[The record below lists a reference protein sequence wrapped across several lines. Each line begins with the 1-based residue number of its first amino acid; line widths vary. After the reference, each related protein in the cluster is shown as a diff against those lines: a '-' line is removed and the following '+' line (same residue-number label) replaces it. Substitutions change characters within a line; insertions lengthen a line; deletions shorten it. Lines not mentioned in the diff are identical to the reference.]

1 MKVMLTGATGYIGGH
16 TAAALAGAGHEVIA
30 LVRSPQ
36 RLQAMMDAF
45 GLPLP
50 HHVVGDMTDPEAVGA
65 ALADADA
72 VVHCA
77 AVVSLGP
84 DDVDAMIETNAEGA
98 RVVLGLAVARDLDP
112 IVHVSSTSALFEPG
126 AGPLSVDHPPTS
138 TPLPYGR
145 TKAACERVARDLQ
158 ADDHPI
164 AIVYP
169 SGVIGPA
176 AGSTF
181 GETGDGVSGFVAGGV
196 MPTHDAAMSVI
207 DVRDLAAIVTALVEP
222 GHGPRRLMCGG
233 HLLDMA
239 ALAEIFRQTTGR
251 RFPMPY
257 VPPALLRGLGRV
269 ADKVGAV
276 VKVDTGLT
284 EEGMTVVTRWEG
296 TVDSDLSEFGI
307 ELRDPLTSFAEAIAG
322 WHEAGLLTDKQAG
335 DAAAPP
341 APGAAPPPAKG
352 YRVPGSVLVSKPFR
366 AIGPKVI
373 PPFHRAVA
381 RLTGGR
387 TLLDSDAQPMMILTT
402 TGAKS
407 GQARETPLAAVP
419 IEDGGFLVVGSNFA
433 REHHPAWTAN
443 LLANPEAEVL
453 FRGERQTVTA
463 HLLTGDDRAH
473 RWEHALGWFPGWA
486 DYDDVTERE
495 IRLFELRPAT
505 TP

>member
-1 MKVMLTGATGYIGGH
+1 MRVMLTGATGYIGGH
-16 TAAALAGAGHEVIA
+16 TAAALARAGHEVIA
-30 LVRSPQ
+30 LVRSPE

-50 HHVVGDMTDPEAVGA
+50 RHVVGDMTDPVAVGA

-72 VVHCA
+72 VIHCA

-84 DDVDAMIETNAEGA
+84 DDVDAMIATNAEGA
-98 RVVLGLAVARDLDP
+98 RVVLGLAAARDLDP
-112 IVHVSSTSALFEPG
+112 IVHLSSTSALFEPG
-126 AGPLSVDHPPTS
+126 AGPLTVDHPPTS

-158 ADDHPI
+158 ADGSPV

-207 DVRDLAAIVTALVEP
+207 DVRDLAAIITALVEP
-222 GHGPRRLMCGG
+222 GRGPRRVMCGG

-239 ALAEIFRQTTGR
+239 ALAEIFRRTTGR
-251 RFPMPY
+251 RFPMPH
-257 VPPALLRGLGRV
+257 VPPGLLRGIGRL

-276 VKVDTGLT
+276 VKVDTGMT

-296 TVDSDLSEFGI
+296 TVDSDLAEFGI

-322 WHEAGLLTDKQAG
+322 WHQAGLLTDKQAG
-335 DAAAPP
+335 DAATPRPTSTAP
-341 APGAAPPPAKG
+341 APAKG

-366 AIGPKVI
+366 AIGPKII
-373 PPFHRAVA
+373 PPFHRGIA

-407 GQARETPLAAVP
+407 GQPRETPLAAVP
-419 IEDGGFLVVGSNFA
+419 IEGGGFLVVGSNFA

-443 LLANPEAEVL
+443 LIANPEAEVL
-453 FRGERQTVTA
+453 FRGTRTPVRA
-463 HLLTGDDRAH
+463 HLLTGEDRDR
-473 RWEHALGWFPGWA
+473 RWSHALGWFPGWA
-486 DYDDVTERE
+486 DYDAVTERE
-495 IRLFELRPAT
+495 IRLFELRPVT
-505 TP
+505 SP

>member
-16 TAAALAGAGHEVIA
+16 TAAALVAAGHEVVA
-30 LVRSPQ
+30 LVRSTD

-45 GLPLP
+45 ELPLP
-50 HHVVGDMTDPEAVGA
+50 RHVVGDMTDPEAVGA

-84 DDVDAMIETNAEGA
+84 DDVDTMIETNAEGA
-98 RVVLGLAVARDLDP
+98 RVVLGLAAARGLDP

-126 AGPLSVDHPPTS
+126 AGPLTVDHPPTTTS
-138 TPLPYGR
+138 LPYGR
-145 TKAACERVARDLQ
+145 TKAACEHVARDLQ
-158 ADDHPI
+158 AQGTPV

-169 SGVIGPA
+169 SGVIGPG
-176 AGSTF
+176 AGGSF
-181 GETGDGVSGFVAGGV
+181 GETGEGVSGFVAGGV

-207 DVRDLAAIVTALVEP
+207 DVRDLAAIIAALVQP
-222 GHGPRRLMCGG
+222 GQGPRRLMCGG

-239 ALAEIFRQTTGR
+239 ALAQIFRRTTGR
-251 RFPMPY
+251 RFPMPH
-257 VPPALLRGLGRV
+257 VPPVLLRGAGRV
-269 ADKVGAV
+269 ADRLASVIS
-276 VKVDTGLT
+276 VDTGLT

-296 TVDSDLSEFGI
+296 TVDSDLTELGV
-307 ELRDPLTSFAEAIAG
+307 ELRDPQSSFTEAIAG
-322 WHEAGLLTDKQAG
+322 WHEAGLITAKQAG

-341 APGAAPPPAKG
+341 PPGAAPAPAKG

-366 AIGPKVI
+366 AIGPTII
-373 PPFHRAVA
+373 PPFHRAVS

-402 TGAKS
+402 TGAKT
-407 GQARETPLAAVP
+407 GVARQTPLAAVP
-419 IEDGGFLVVGSNFA
+419 IEDGAFLVVGSNFA

-443 LLANPEAEVL
+443 LLANPEADVL
-453 FRGERQTVTA
+453 FRGRRTPVTA
-463 HLLTGDDRAH
+463 HLLTGDDRAR

-495 IRLFELRPAT
+495 IRLFELRPAA